1 MILEDIKARTLES
14 HIKLEKSPLLSLLST
29 QQIDLPSYRLI
40 LSLFYGYFHPL
51 EQKLDA
57 IAGIRLYLTDY
68 ETRRKSSLLLS
79 DLRALRAQSV
89 TDAALPLCP
98 DLPPVSDEAEA
109 FGCLYVMEGATL
121 GGKFIARQ
129 LHHQLGLTAS
139 SGAAFFNGYGEET
152 GLRWKKFQHALQ
164 AYSEQSGQQEAI
176 IQSANQ
182 TFHKL
187 DGWMNTGQSS
197 HPLLLQPTSV
207 ETTNE

>member
-1 MILEDIKARTLES
+1 MILEDIKAQTLEN
-14 HIKLEKSPLLSLLST
+14 HIKLEKSALLSLFST
-29 QQIDLPSYRLI
+29 QQIDLQSYRLI
-40 LSLFYGYFHPL
+40 LTLFYGYFHPL

-79 DLRALRAQSV
+79 DIQALSKQSIA
-89 TDAALPLCP
+89 DAPLPLCP
-98 DLPPVSDEAEA
+98 DLPPVSDEAQA
-109 FGCLYVMEGATL
+109 FGCLYVMEGSTL

-129 LHHQLGLTAS
+129 LRDQLGLTAS

-164 AYSEQSGQQEAI
+164 AFSEKSGQQEAI

-182 TFHKL
+182 TFEKL
-187 DGWMNTGQSS
+187 YCWVNINQSNHS
-197 HPLLLQPTSV
+197 LLLQPV
-207 ETTNE
+207 